1 MDATTNL
8 KFELSSTPNPDPDPV
23 VPVTPETPTNTTTP
37 TSPNTGNNTAEGN
50 VGGTIFGA
58 LFLVIGIASLIV
70 FLAKYLKK
78 NRRISF
84 AERGS
89 FHLSMRP
96 RIFATVSLSL
106 ALAFLGGLMI
116 TKFTNVNPTNATSLQ
131 TVNVTAKSDITFTV
145 KRGELQVIS
154 DTITVANQGHPY
166 DLYMYTDNNSFC
178 HTNNEAC
185 LTSVNGNIISD
196 TNLAVMNTEN
206 KWGVSRISD
215 NPEKAIWASVP
226 VTNNTGAKIAH
237 KTGNESTTTISY
249 AVFAGTDLPDGTYTA
264 KVSYHAVAEF
274 PDEEIYNVQTVNGFV
289 GETGE
294 DDDEDFPA
302 GAEVVIRHAC
312 GSNDNFVKWT
322 VDYGDITIDDIEQ
335 EEGENL
341 FYFTMPASNVHL
353 TATCKETPPE
363 PTSKWIIKYNK
374 NISTANGTMANTE
387 STTTTATLS
396 ANTFTLN
403 NSTFQGWSCTA
414 GQPWKTSLKN
424 FNDKASVTEASLTAA
439 GCNPDTS
446 SGSNTYTIYALWKAK
461 DPEWIQDVTAEYCD
475 SLDFFEVKT
484 LKDRRDSKSYDFAK
498 YADGRC
504 WMLQDLAFEPG
515 TGSKSLESATT
526 DVGSDKTVE
535 FSTSD
540 ETKAAYHVQT
550 GQYSSYSI
558 LYNFRA
564 ATAGTYNGSQSANDT
579 IANSL
584 CPTSWKLPDAQNQSA
599 VYSNGQGELYGLHH
613 YNIGEAYGGGS
624 SKSTNWN
631 RNTFLFSSNNIS
643 LSTGGTAKAL
653 NFKYSGA
660 WKFGSSGDYAERDG
674 GTKAVPG
681 TYSSY
686 LMSTVRENNMVS
698 AMNPHS
704 NDPSDTDL
712 QNGETNPA
720 EGSSVRCVLRTA
732 KQRTTGNRSAP
743 VKEADITDSYTSD
756 EVRATYNQIN

>member
-363 PTSKWIIKYNK
+363 PTSKWIIKYDR
-374 NISTANGTMANTE
+374 NISTAKGTDMANTE
-387 STTTTATLS
+387 STTATATLS
-396 ANTFTLN
+396 ENTFALD

-484 LKDRRDSKSYDFAK
+484 LKDERDNKSYDFAK

-504 WMLQDLAFEPG
+504 WMLQDLAYEPG

-526 DVGSDKTVE
+526 DVGSDKTVT

-540 ETKAAYHVQT
+540 ASGASYHTQ
-550 GQYSSYSI
+550 SSYST
-558 LYNFRA
+558 LYNFKA
-564 ATAGTYNGSQSANDT
+564 ATAGSYGSQSANTT
-579 IANSL
+579 IGNSL
-584 CPTSWKLPDAQNQSA
+584 CPTSWKIPDAQNQEG

-613 YNIGEAYGGGS
+613 YNIGKAYGGGS
-624 SKSTNWN
+624 SKSTAWDKD
-631 RNTFLFSSNNIS
+631 TFLFSTGNIS

-653 NFKYSGA
+653 GFKYSGA
-660 WKFGSSGDYAERDG
+660 WSFTDNDYATLSG
-674 GTKAVPG
+674 GSKGTAG
-681 TYSSY
+681 TYASY
-686 LMSTVRENNMVS
+686 FMSTVREEGKVA
-698 AMNPHS
+698 AMNPHKTGE
-704 NDPSDTDL
+704 DVDL
-712 QNGETNPA
+712 QNGETDPA
-720 EGSSVRCVLRTA
+720 EGSSVRCVLRTHN
-732 KQRTTGNRSAP
+732 QRSDRNAP
-743 VKEADITDSYTSD
+743 VKEADITDSDTSD

>member
-1 MDATTNL
+1 MQD
-8 KFELSSTPNPDPDPV
+8 
-23 VPVTPETPTNTTTP
+23 
-37 TSPNTGNNTAEGN
+37 
-50 VGGTIFGA
+50 
-58 LFLVIGIASLIV
+58 
-70 FLAKYLKK
+70 
-78 NRRISF
+78 
-84 AERGS
+84 
-89 FHLSMRP
+89 
-96 RIFATVSLSL
+96 
-106 ALAFLGGLMI
+106 
-116 TKFTNVNPTNATSLQ
+116 
-131 TVNVTAKSDITFTV
+131 
-145 KRGELQVIS
+145 
-154 DTITVANQGHPY
+154 
-166 DLYMYTDNNSFC
+166 
-178 HTNNEAC
+178 
-185 LTSVNGNIISD
+185 
-196 TNLAVMNTEN
+196 
-206 KWGVSRISD
+206 
-215 NPEKAIWASVP
+215 
-226 VTNNTGAKIAH
+226 
-237 KTGNESTTTISY
+237 
-249 AVFAGTDLPDGTYTA
+249 
-264 KVSYHAVAEF
+264 
-274 PDEEIYNVQTVNGFV
+274 
-289 GETGE
+289 
-294 DDDEDFPA
+294 
-302 GAEVVIRHAC
+302 
-312 GSNDNFVKWT
+312 
-322 VDYGDITIDDIEQ
+322 

-363 PTSKWIIKYNK
+363 PTSKWIIKYDR
-374 NISTANGTMANTE
+374 NISTAKGTDMANTE

-396 ANTFTLN
+396 ENTFVLD

-414 GQPWKTSLKN
+414 GQPWKTSLKK
-424 FNDKASVTEASLTAA
+424 FDDKASVTETSLKAA

-484 LKDRRDSKSYDFAK
+484 LKDERDKKDYDFAK

-504 WMLQDLAFEPG
+504 WMLQDLAYEPG

-526 DVGSDKTVE
+526 DIGSDKTVE

-599 VYSNGQGELYGLHH
+599 AYSDSQGELYGLHH
-613 YNIGEAYGGGS
+613 YNIGEGYGGGS

-631 RNTFLFSSNNIS
+631 RNTFLFSTGNIS

-653 NFKYSGA
+653 GFKYSGA

-704 NDPSDTDL
+704 NDPSDSDL

-732 KQRTTGNRSAP
+732 KQRTTGNRNAP
-743 VKEADITDSYTSD
+743 VKEADITDSDTSD